1 MPALE
6 AGASAPEIDLPLLAG
21 GKFSLAE
28 ARKAGP
34 VVVAFYKVSCPVCQL
49 AFPYLERIY
58 KAYSKSPNFTFAGV
72 SQDNPQDTKE
82 FNRRFHVSFP
92 TLLDKAGAYTASNAY
107 GLTNVPTVFV
117 ISPKG
122 EIELSSVGWS
132 KPDMEILNHKL
143 AEVSGVAP
151 SQIFQPGESVPD
163 HRPG

>member
-72 SQDNPQDTKE
+72 SQDNPQDT
-82 FNRRFHVSFP
+82 N
-92 TLLDKAGAYTASNAY
+92 
-107 GLTNVPTVFV
+107 
-117 ISPKG
+117 
-122 EIELSSVGWS
+122 
-132 KPDMEILNHKL
+132 KL